1 MTHQKILTSKENIIS
16 DYINSGAT
24 LLALNGK
31 IPVLKEWSKTEYNPN
46 ASAVDYPNNYGYL
59 LQEDDLIIDY
69 DPRNDRTEG
78 KQAYQNLVN
87 YVGEAFDTYTVRTGS
102 GGLHVYLKKPKGF
115 LVTEILPK
123 EEYPQFSGLEF
134 KSIGRQVVCPGSIHP
149 ETKQE
154 YTIEWKKPSDPRM
167 QAPEKLLE
175 LIKKEFKLPGIDTKG
190 EGLGSF
196 TDDDQTINRFV
207 EYLNK
212 ITGAIEGSGGD
223 LHTYKTAC
231 RGRDF
236 NLSPNKCFELML
248 KYFNPKC
255 IPSWEE
261 KDLWTKVRSAY
272 SNNKDIQ
279 GKWNPQADFDIPDLP
294 DNIKR
299 APIFER
305 DKNGMPKKMLRNV
318 ISFINLPDNP
328 LYNLLRFNLF
338 TNTIEF
344 KDRAPWHR
352 TEKVSWS
359 DEDAIQFKAWLSD
372 EQSFEIQTSVIHE
385 AALTVASRNSY
396 HPIKNY
402 IESLEW
408 DGKSRLDNWL
418 SEYCGVE
425 ENNYTKAVG
434 QKVLLAALSRLY
446 VPGTKFDYVLVIEG
460 KQGIGKSTLVSTL
473 GKYWYGDI
481 IIDPTNKDTVDAL
494 RGKWIIEISEMECA
508 KREVTAL
515 KRFISCVSDRV
526 RPAYARNTEDFPRQ
540 CVFVGTINPEIGRG
554 YLKDPTGNRR
564 YWPVYVESVDFV
576 RFREEIDQIWAEA
589 YQVYKSGKFSLYLD
603 TKELQDY
610 ANQQVDERFEADPL
624 EEIIENYLSETKLD
638 KITTR
643 QIMTDCLLLPISK
656 LDKLFQ
662 GRIACA
668 MNRIGYENKLVR
680 VEGKV
685 SRCYVKKNAS
695 KNNEVNQKLTK
706 KLEEQPKSE
715 RGLNTETVCSDTS
728 LNIMDI

>member
-1 MTHQKILTSKENIIS
+1 M
-16 DYINSGAT
+16 
-24 LLALNGK
+24 
-31 IPVLKEWSKTEYNPN
+31 
-46 ASAVDYPNNYGYL
+46 
-59 LQEDDLIIDY
+59 
-69 DPRNDRTEG
+69 
-78 KQAYQNLVN
+78 
-87 YVGEAFDTYTVRTGS
+87 
-102 GGLHVYLKKPKGF
+102 
-115 LVTEILPK
+115 
-123 EEYPQFSGLEF
+123 
-134 KSIGRQVVCPGSIHP
+134 
-149 ETKQE
+149 
-154 YTIEWKKPSDPRM
+154 
-167 QAPEKLLE
+167 
-175 LIKKEFKLPGIDTKG
+175 
-190 EGLGSF
+190 
-196 TDDDQTINRFV
+196 
-207 EYLNK
+207 
-212 ITGAIEGSGGD
+212 
-223 LHTYKTAC
+223 
-231 RGRDF
+231 
-236 NLSPNKCFELML
+236 
-248 KYFNPKC
+248 
-255 IPSWEE
+255 
-261 KDLWTKVRSAY
+261 
-272 SNNKDIQ
+272 
-279 GKWNPQADFDIPDLP
+279 
-294 DNIKR
+294 
-299 APIFER
+299 
-305 DKNGMPKKMLRNV
+305 
-318 ISFINLPDNP
+318 
-328 LYNLLRFNLF
+328 
-338 TNTIEF
+338 
-344 KDRAPWHR
+344 
-352 TEKVSWS
+352 
-359 DEDAIQFKAWLSD
+359 
-372 EQSFEIQTSVIHE
+372 
-385 AALTVASRNSY
+385 
-396 HPIKNY
+396 
-402 IESLEW
+402 
-408 DGKSRLDNWL
+408 
-418 SEYCGVE
+418 
-425 ENNYTKAVG
+425 
-434 QKVLLAALSRLY
+434 LAALSRLY
-446 VPGTKFDYVLVIEG
+446 VPGTKFDHVLVIEG

-695 KNNEVNQKLTK
+695 KNNEANQKLTK
-706 KLEEQPKSE
+706 KLEEQSKPE
-715 RGLNTETVCSDTS
+715 RGLNTETACSDTS
-728 LNIMDI
+728 LSTMDI